1 MPEKSQR
8 RCSNFY
14 IFQTMRIF
22 DLFPGLFSLVTE
34 GATIYLNNFGQLSS
48 KLYINDAG
56 ETEYREM
63 TTCLTQD
70 L

>member
-1 MPEKSQR
+1 
-8 RCSNFY
+8 
-14 IFQTMRIF
+14 MRIF

-48 KLYINDAG
+48 KLDINDAG

-63 TTCLTQD
+63 TTCLTKD